1 MNRNQF
7 FSKMARKRMKK
18 KNQTRFKNGL
28 KYEKDFESKIISI
41 SALISIISY
50 YQYLIKDKNGSP
62 THPQMTD
69 DIAVDRVKTIRQV
82 SQNINTSSMYT

>member
-1 MNRNQF
+1 
-7 FSKMARKRMKK
+7 MKK
-18 KNQTRFKNGL
+18 KSNEIQKWL
-28 KYEKDFESKIISI
+28 KMKKILKAKL

-50 YQYLIKDKNGSP
+50 YQYLIEDKNGSP

-69 DIAVDRVKTIRQV
+69 DIAVDRVKTLRKV